1 MDRCVRWEQSI
12 KKSSVIRLLLVS
24 DVQPRHARRTFI
36 HQFIK
41 QSRVYLVQINS
52 FLNRSVQI
60 ICWELRCVFKSQS
73 ISQIFC
79 KYPAAVTSEPP
90 SEASDARV
98 AAGMRQSVIFEA
110 RTQNVFANVLF
121 TPPADAF
128 LAAQLQMLLCVYQL
142 VANSVC
148 ATLGVGP
155 VVFRGVVFVRMW
167 TVRTKRALR
176 C

>member
-1 MDRCVRWEQSI
+1 MYLISLDDGSLRAMRTINQ
-12 KKSSVIRLLLVS
+12 KVISYSFVACEWRAAS
-24 DVQPRHARRTFI
+24 ARTANIHPSI
-36 HQFIK
+36 HQTK
-41 QSRVYLVQINS
+41 RDLLWLLDKKTPHLVQINS

-60 ICWELRCVFKSQS
+60 ICWELRIIFKSQS

-110 RTQNVFANVLF
+110 RMQNVFANVLF

-128 LAAQLQMLLCVYQL
+128 LAVRLLN
-142 VANSVC
+142 A
-148 ATLGVGP
+148 
-155 VVFRGVVFVRMW
+155 
-167 TVRTKRALR
+167 AL
-176 C
+176 CLPASC